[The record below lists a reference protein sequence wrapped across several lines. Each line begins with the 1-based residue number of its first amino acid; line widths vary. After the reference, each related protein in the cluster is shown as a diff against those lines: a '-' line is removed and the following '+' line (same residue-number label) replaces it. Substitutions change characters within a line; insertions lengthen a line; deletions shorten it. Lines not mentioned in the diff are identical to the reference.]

1 MKVEK
6 KLEVRSIIG
15 MGGEEYKGR
24 VRGIN
29 IVNLYVLF

>member
-1 MKVEK
+1 MKAEK
-6 KLEVRSIIG
+6 KLEARSIIG

-29 IVNLYVLF
+29 IVNLHALS